1 MLVFKNR
8 EPRDKAGRYK
18 VHAVRGR
25 SRFDNV
31 DLAVSMCQ
39 RTAVPETEA
48 YEADEECVT
57 CLVCLVALQHRKE
70 TESAN
75 P

>member
-18 VHAVRGR
+18 VHAVRATAY
-25 SRFDNV
+25 FDGTE
-31 DLAVSMCQ
+31 LAVAMCQ
-39 RTAVPETEA
+39 RTAVPAENT
-48 YEADEECVT
+48 YRADEAAVT
-57 CLVCLVALQHRKE
+57 CKVCLCALQHRKE